1 MYQELFTESIV
12 TVRNLS
18 VMRGEYLA
26 VDNVSFELLPGTH
39 TAIIGP
45 NGAGKSTLIKTILG
59 LVEAQSGEIRL
70 FDGTGKQSELRGM
83 HAPATPLTS
92 SKRLKQ
98 EVGYIPQKFP
108 FDRTFPLTVSELVGL
123 GLNSK
128 QLWDSSK
135 RKREKVYHT
144 LEQVRLTKQAL
155 QKIGTLSGG
164 ELKRVLLAYC
174 LVVPR
179 RLLVLDEALA
189 GVDATGEMEFAALL
203 NNLKQEH
210 NWTILEVSH
219 DLDLVSR
226 YCYSVICLNRRLL
239 YQGSPHTTLTSENL
253 LQIYGSLVSPTCHHH
268 ELNRRTESF

>member
-1 MYQELFTESIV
+1 MMNDTIV
-12 TVRNLS
+12 TVKNLS

-39 TAIIGP
+39 TAIIGA

-59 LVEAQSGEIRL
+59 LVEVQSGEVSL
-70 FDGTGKQSELRGM
+70 LDGSKQSR
-83 HAPATPLTS
+83 
-92 SKRLKQ
+92 RLKR
-98 EVGYIPQKFP
+98 EIGCIPQKFP

-123 GLNSK
+123 GLNNK
-128 QLWDSSK
+128 QWWYSAK
-135 RKREKVYHT
+135 RKRERIYQA
-144 LEQVRLTKQAL
+144 LEQVHLSKQAQ

-189 GVDATGEMEFAALL
+189 GVDATGEMEFAAVLD
-203 NNLKQEH
+203 NLKQEH
-210 NWTILEVSH
+210 QWTILEVSH

-226 YCYSVICLNRRLL
+226 YCDSVICLNRRLL
-239 YQGSPHTTLTSENL
+239 YQGSPSTTLTPENL

-268 ELNRRTESF
+268 EHSRRTESF

>member
-1 MYQELFTESIV
+1 MINDTIV
-12 TVRNLS
+12 TVTNLS

-59 LVEAQSGEIRL
+59 LVEARSGEIKL
-70 FDGTGKQSELRGM
+70 FNTGKQS
-83 HAPATPLTS
+83 
-92 SKRLKQ
+92 KRFKP
-98 EVGYIPQKFP
+98 EIGYIPQKFP

-123 GLNSK
+123 GLDSK
-128 QLWDSSK
+128 QWWYSSK
-135 RKREKVYHT
+135 RKREKIYQA
-144 LEQVRLTKQAL
+144 LEQVHLTKQAQ

-203 NNLKQEH
+203 NNLKQEQ

-219 DLDLVSR
+219 DLDLVSK
-226 YCYSVICLNRRLL
+226 YCDSVICLNRRLL
-239 YQGSPHTTLTSENL
+239 YQGLPSTTLTPKNL
-253 LQIYGSLVSPTCHHH
+253 LKIYGSLVSPTCHHH
-268 ELNRRTESF
+268 EPGRRTESF

>member
-1 MYQELFTESIV
+1 MHSKLSITQPIV
-12 TVRNLS
+12 TVKNLS

-45 NGAGKSTLIKTILG
+45 NGAGKSTMIGAILG
-59 LVEAQSGEIRL
+59 LVEVRSGEIRL
-70 FDGTGKQSELRGM
+70 FNSTGKQ
-83 HAPATPLTS
+83 

-98 EVGYIPQKFP
+98 EIGFIPQKFP
-108 FDRTFPLTVSELVGL
+108 FDRTFPLTVSELVAL

-128 QLWDSSK
+128 QWWYSSK
-135 RKREKVYHT
+135 RKRERIYQA
-144 LEQVRLTKQAL
+144 LEQVHLTKQAR

-189 GVDATGEMEFAALL
+189 GLDATGEMEFAALL

-226 YCYSVICLNRRLL
+226 YCDSVICLNRRLL
-239 YQGSPHTTLTSENL
+239 YKASPATTLTPENL

-268 ELNRRTESF
+268 EHSRRTESF

>member
-1 MYQELFTESIV
+1 MHQNLSVTQPII

-59 LVEAQSGEIRL
+59 LIEARSGEIRL
-70 FDGTGKQSELRGM
+70 FDGTGKQ
-83 HAPATPLTS
+83 

-98 EVGYIPQKFP
+98 EVGYIPQKFS
-108 FDRTFPLTVSELVGL
+108 FDRTFPLTVLELVGL
-123 GLNSK
+123 GLNRK
-128 QLWDSSK
+128 QWWYSSK
-135 RKREKVYHT
+135 RKRERIYQA
-144 LEQVRLTKQAL
+144 LEQVHLTKQAR

-189 GVDATGEMEFAALL
+189 GVDATGEIEFAILL

-226 YCYSVICLNRRLL
+226 YCDSVICLNRRLL
-239 YQGSPHTTLTSENL
+239 YRGSPQTTLTSENL

-268 ELNRRTESF
+268 EPSRRTESF

>member
-1 MYQELFTESIV
+1 MDQNVSIPQPILKV
-12 TVRNLS
+12 KDLS

-45 NGAGKSTLIKTILG
+45 NGAGKTTLMKSILG
-59 LVEAQSGEIRL
+59 LIEAQSGEINL
-70 FDGTGKQSELRGM
+70 FDSNGKRL
-83 HAPATPLTS
+83 
-92 SKRLKQ
+92 KRLKQ
-98 EVGYIPQKFP
+98 EMGYMPQKFP
-108 FDRTFPLTVSELVGL
+108 FERTFPLIVSELVGF

-128 QLWDSSK
+128 KWWCDRK
-135 RKREKVYHT
+135 RKREIIHQA
-144 LEQVRLTKQAL
+144 LEQVHLTKQAN

-174 LVVPR
+174 LVAPR
-179 RLLVLDEALA
+179 RLLILDEALA

-203 NNLKQEH
+203 NSLKKEQ

-226 YCYSVICLNRRLL
+226 YCDSVICLNRRLL
-239 YQGSPHTTLTSENL
+239 YQGSPQTTLTPENL
-253 LQIYGSLVSPTCHHH
+253 LHIYGALVSPTCNHHN
-268 ELNRRTESF
+268 ESSQLPESF

>member
-1 MYQELFTESIV
+1 MQNNLSITQPIV
-12 TVRNLS
+12 SVKNLS

-26 VDNVSFELLPGTH
+26 VDNVSFELLPSTH

-45 NGAGKSTLIKTILG
+45 NGAGKSTLIKSILG
-59 LVEAQSGEIRL
+59 LLSARSGEIKL
-70 FDGTGKQSELRGM
+70 FNTGKQL
-83 HAPATPLTS
+83 
-92 SKRLKQ
+92 KRLKP
-98 EVGYIPQKFP
+98 EIGYIPQKFP
-108 FDRTFPLTVSELVGL
+108 FERTFPLTVSELVGL

-128 QLWDSSK
+128 QWWYSNK
-135 RKREKVYHT
+135 RKRERIYQA
-144 LEQVRLTKQAL
+144 LEQVHLTKQAQ

-210 NWTILEVSH
+210 HWTILEVSH
-219 DLDLVSR
+219 DLDLVSK
-226 YCYSVICLNRRLL
+226 YCDSVICMNRRLL
-239 YQGSPHTTLTSENL
+239 YQGSPNTTLTPENL
-253 LQIYGSLVSPTCHHH
+253 LHVYGSLVSPTCHHH
-268 ELNRRTESF
+268 EPSRLSESF

>member
-1 MYQELFTESIV
+1 MHSNLSINQPV
-12 TVRNLS
+12 VSVRNLS

-45 NGAGKSTLIKTILG
+45 NGAGKTTLIKSILG
-59 LVEAQSGEIRL
+59 LVEARSGEIKL
-70 FDGTGKQSELRGM
+70 FNTDKQ
-83 HAPATPLTS
+83 P
-92 SKRLKQ
+92 KRFKP
-98 EVGYIPQKFP
+98 EIGYIPQKFL
-108 FDRTFPLTVSELVGL
+108 FDRTFPLTVSELVAL

-128 QLWDSSK
+128 QWWYSSK
-135 RKREKVYHT
+135 GQRERIYQA
-144 LEQVRLTKQAL
+144 LEQVRLTKQAQ

-179 RLLVLDEALA
+179 RLLVFDEALA

-226 YCYSVICLNRRLL
+226 YCDSVICINHRLL
-239 YQGSPHTTLTSENL
+239 YQGSPQTTLTPENL

-268 ELNRRTESF
+268 EPSRHTEPF

>member
-1 MYQELFTESIV
+1 MHQNLSVTQPIV

-45 NGAGKSTLIKTILG
+45 NGAGKTTLIKTILG
-59 LVEAQSGEIRL
+59 LIEAREGEIRL
-70 FDGTGKQSELRGM
+70 FDGTGKQS
-83 HAPATPLTS
+83 
-92 SKRLKQ
+92 KRLKQ
-98 EVGYIPQKFP
+98 EIGYIPQKFP
-108 FDRTFPLTVSELVGL
+108 FERTFPLTVSELVGL

-128 QLWDSSK
+128 QWWYSSI
-135 RKREKVYHT
+135 RKRERIYQA
-144 LEQVRLTKQAL
+144 LEQVHLTKQAQ

-189 GVDATGEMEFAALL
+189 GVDATIIHLTLAA
-203 NNLKQEH
+203 K
-210 NWTILEVSH
+210 
-219 DLDLVSR
+219 
-226 YCYSVICLNRRLL
+226 
-239 YQGSPHTTLTSENL
+239 
-253 LQIYGSLVSPTCHHH
+253 
-268 ELNRRTESF
+268 

>member
-1 MYQELFTESIV
+1 MYQNLSVTQPIV
-12 TVRNLS
+12 TVKNLS

-26 VDNVSFELLPGTH
+26 VDNISFELLPGTH

-45 NGAGKSTLIKTILG
+45 NGAGKSTLIKSILG
-59 LVEAQSGEIRL
+59 LVEARAGEIKL
-70 FDGTGKQSELRGM
+70 FNTGKQLKGF
-83 HAPATPLTS
+83 
-92 SKRLKQ
+92 KQ
-98 EVGYIPQKFP
+98 EIGYIPQKFL

-128 QLWDSSK
+128 QWWYSSK
-135 RKREKVYHT
+135 RKRERIYQA
-144 LEQVRLTKQAL
+144 LEQVHLTKQAQ

-203 NNLKQEH
+203 HNLKQEH

-226 YCYSVICLNRRLL
+226 YCDSVICLNRRLL
-239 YQGSPHTTLTSENL
+239 NQGSPNTTLTPENL

-268 ELNRRTESF
+268 EPSGRTESF

>member
-1 MYQELFTESIV
+1 MHQNLSVTQPIV
-12 TVRNLS
+12 TVKDLS

-59 LVEAQSGEIRL
+59 LIIPQSGEIKL
-70 FDGTGKQSELRGM
+70 FNSTGKQL
-83 HAPATPLTS
+83 
-92 SKRLKQ
+92 KRLKQ
-98 EVGYIPQKFP
+98 EIGYIPQKFP
-108 FDRTFPLTVSELVGL
+108 FERTFPLTVSELVGL

-128 QLWDSSK
+128 QWWYDRK
-135 RKREKVYHT
+135 RKRKRIYQA
-144 LEQVRLTKQAL
+144 LEQVHLTKQAQ

-203 NNLKQEH
+203 HHLKQEH

-219 DLDLVSR
+219 DLDLVSK
-226 YCYSVICLNRRLL
+226 YCDSVICLNRHLL
-239 YQGSPHTTLTSENL
+239 YQGSPNTTLTPENL

-268 ELNRRTESF
+268 EPSRRTESF

>member
-1 MYQELFTESIV
+1 MFRLVPFLAKSLNSMYEKLSVTQPIV
-12 TVRNLS
+12 TVKDLS

-26 VDNVSFELLPGTH
+26 VDRVSFELFPGTH

-59 LVEAQSGEIRL
+59 LVEKRSGEIKL
-70 FDGTGKQSELRGM
+70 FNSTGRQLN
-83 HAPATPLTS
+83 
-92 SKRLKQ
+92 RLKT
-98 EVGYIPQKFP
+98 EIGYIPQKFP
-108 FDRTFPLTVSELVGL
+108 FDRTFPLTVAELVGL
-123 GLNSK
+123 GLNTK
-128 QLWDSSK
+128 QWWYDRK
-135 RKREKVYHT
+135 RKYEIIHHA
-144 LEQVRLTKQAL
+144 LEQVHLSKQAK

-164 ELKRVLLAYC
+164 ELKRLLLAYC

-189 GVDATGEMEFAALL
+189 GVDATGEIEFAALL

-219 DLDLVSR
+219 DLDLVSK
-226 YCYSVICLNRRLL
+226 YCDSVICLNRQLL
-239 YQGSPHTTLTSENL
+239 YQGSPQDTLTPENL

-268 ELNRRTESF
+268 EPTRLTESF

>member
-1 MYQELFTESIV
+1 MQQNIV

-26 VDNVSFELLPGTH
+26 LDNVSLDLLPGTH

-59 LVEAQSGEIRL
+59 LIPIKSGKIKL
-70 FDGTGKQSELRGM
+70 FDGKGRHLNRFKPEI
-83 HAPATPLTS
+83 
-92 SKRLKQ
+92 
-98 EVGYIPQKFP
+98 GYIPQKFP
-108 FDRTFPLTVSELVGL
+108 FEPTFPLTVAELVGL
-123 GLNSK
+123 GLNKK
-128 QLWDSSK
+128 QWWYSRK
-135 RKREKVYHT
+135 RKQGIIQQALEKVN
-144 LEQVRLTKQAL
+144 LTKQAR

-189 GVDATGEMEFAALL
+189 GVDVTGEMEFAALL
-203 NNLKQEH
+203 NQLKQEQ

-219 DLDLVSR
+219 DLDLVSK
-226 YCYSVICLNRRLL
+226 YCDSVICLNRQLL
-239 YQGSPHTTLTSENL
+239 YQGSPQDTLIPENL
-253 LQIYGSLVSPTCHHH
+253 LKIYGASVSPTCHHH
-268 ELNRRTESF
+268 QPIKSPEFY

>member
-1 MYQELFTESIV
+1 MRQSSFVTQPIV
-12 TVRNLS
+12 TVKDLS

-39 TAIIGP
+39 TAIVGP

-59 LVEAQSGEIRL
+59 LIKARSGEIKL
-70 FDGTGKQSELRGM
+70 FNSTGKQLRQ
-83 HAPATPLTS
+83 
-92 SKRLKQ
+92 SKR
-98 EVGYIPQKFP
+98 EIGYIPQKFP
-108 FDRTFPLTVSELVGL
+108 FERTFPLTVSELVGL
-123 GLNSK
+123 GLNNE
-128 QLWDSSK
+128 QWWHSSK
-135 RKREKVYHT
+135 RKRERVNLA
-144 LEQVRLTKQAL
+144 LEQVHLIKQAQ

-203 NNLKQEH
+203 NNLKQEQ

-219 DLDLVSR
+219 DLDLVSK
-226 YCYSVICLNRRLL
+226 YCDSVICLNRRLI
-239 YQGSPHTTLTSENL
+239 N
-253 LQIYGSLVSPTCHHH
+253 
-268 ELNRRTESF
+268 

>member
-1 MYQELFTESIV
+1 MHYNLSVSQAIV
-12 TVRNLS
+12 TVKNLS
-18 VMRGEYLA
+18 VMRGGYLA

-45 NGAGKSTLIKTILG
+45 NGAGKSTLIKSILG
-59 LVEAQSGEIRL
+59 LIEARSGEIKL
-70 FDGTGKQSELRGM
+70 FNTGKQSELRGM

-92 SKRLKQ
+92 SKRLKS
-98 EVGYIPQKFP
+98 EIGYIPQKFP

-128 QLWDSSK
+128 QWWYFSK
-135 RKREKVYHT
+135 RKRERIYQA
-144 LEQVRLTKQAL
+144 LEQVHLTKQAQ

-189 GVDATGEMEFAALL
+189 GVDATGEIEFSALL
-203 NNLKQEH
+203 DNLKQEH

-226 YCYSVICLNRRLL
+226 YCDSVICMNRRLIDR
-239 YQGSPHTTLTSENL
+239 GSPSTTLTPENL

-268 ELNRRTESF
+268 EHSQRTESF

>member
-1 MYQELFTESIV
+1 MYQNLSVTQPIV

-18 VMRGEYLA
+18 VMCGKYQGL
-26 VDNVSFELLPGTH
+26 DNVSFELLPGTH

-45 NGAGKSTLIKTILG
+45 NGAGKTTLIKSILG
-59 LVEAQSGEIRL
+59 LIEARAGEIEL
-70 FDGTGKQSELRGM
+70 FNSTGKQL
-83 HAPATPLTS
+83 
-92 SKRLKQ
+92 KRLKQ
-98 EVGYIPQKFP
+98 EIGYIPQKFP
-108 FDRTFPLTVSELVGL
+108 FERTFPLTVSELVAL

-128 QLWDSSK
+128 QWWYSNKSK
-135 RKREKVYHT
+135 KEKIRQA
-144 LEQVRLTKQAL
+144 LEQVHLTLQAK

-174 LVVPR
+174 LVIPR

-219 DLDLVSR
+219 DLDLVSK
-226 YCYSVICLNRRLL
+226 YCDLVICLNRRLM
-239 YQGSPHTTLTSENL
+239 YQGSPSTTLTPENL
-253 LQIYGSLVSPTCHHH
+253 LQVYGALVSPTCHHH
-268 ELNRRTESF
+268 EPSRLPESF

>member
-1 MYQELFTESIV
+1 MHQNLSVSQPIV

-18 VMRGEYLA
+18 LMRGEYLA
-26 VDNVSFELLPGTH
+26 VDNVSFELLSGTH

-45 NGAGKSTLIKTILG
+45 NGAGKSTLIKSILG
-59 LVEAQSGEIRL
+59 LVEAHSGKIRL
-70 FDGTGKQSELRGM
+70 FDGTGKQ
-83 HAPATPLTS
+83 LTG
-92 SKRLKQ
+92 LKQ
-98 EVGYIPQKFP
+98 EVGYIPQKFS
-108 FDRTFPLTVSELVGL
+108 FERTFPLTVSELVGL
-123 GLNSK
+123 GLNNK
-128 QLWDSSK
+128 QWWYSSK
-135 RKREKVYHT
+135 RKRKRIDRA
-144 LEQVRLTKQAL
+144 LEQVHLTKQAQ

-226 YCYSVICLNRRLL
+226 YCDSVICLNRRLM
-239 YQGSPHTTLTSENL
+239 YQGSPSTTLTPENL
-253 LQIYGSLVSPTCHHH
+253 LHIYGALVSPTCHHH
-268 ELNRRTESF
+268 EPSRLPESF

>member
-1 MYQELFTESIV
+1 MINDNIV
-12 TVRNLS
+12 TVKNLS

-39 TAIIGP
+39 AAIIGP
-45 NGAGKSTLIKTILG
+45 NGAGKSTLIKSILG
-59 LVEAQSGEIRL
+59 LIEAQSGEIKL
-70 FDGTGKQSELRGM
+70 FNTGKQLKEF
-83 HAPATPLTS
+83 
-92 SKRLKQ
+92 KQ
-98 EVGYIPQKFP
+98 EIGYIPQKFL
-108 FDRTFPLTVSELVGL
+108 FERTFPLTVSELVGL

-128 QLWDSSK
+128 QWWYSSK
-135 RKREKVYHT
+135 RKRKRIYQA
-144 LEQVRLTKQAL
+144 LEQVHLTKQAQ

-203 NNLKQEH
+203 NHLKREH

-226 YCYSVICLNRRLL
+226 YCDSVICMNRRLL
-239 YQGSPHTTLTSENL
+239 YQGSPSTTLTPENL
-253 LQIYGSLVSPTCHHH
+253 LQIYGSLVSSTCHHH
-268 ELNRRTESF
+268 EHSRRTESF

>member
-1 MYQELFTESIV
+1 MHQNLSVTQPIV

-45 NGAGKSTLIKTILG
+45 NGAGKTTLIKTILG
-59 LVEAQSGEIRL
+59 LIEAREGEIRL
-70 FDGTGKQSELRGM
+70 FDGTGKQS
-83 HAPATPLTS
+83 
-92 SKRLKQ
+92 KRLKQ
-98 EVGYIPQKFP
+98 EIGYIPQKFP
-108 FDRTFPLTVSELVGL
+108 FERTFPLTVSELVGL

-128 QLWDSSK
+128 QWWYDRK
-135 RKREKVYHT
+135 RKRKRIYQA
-144 LEQVRLTKQAL
+144 LEQVHLTKQAQ

-203 NNLKQEH
+203 NHLKQEH

-226 YCYSVICLNRRLL
+226 YCDSVICLNRRLL
-239 YQGSPHTTLTSENL
+239 YQGSPQTTLTPENL

-268 ELNRRTESF
+268 EPSRRTESF